1 MRAYIEG
8 VVDGWTAALSE
19 TNATNKLCVRNGVTA
34 GELMKIVVK
43 YGAKQTYS
51 LEWPAYM
58 TVVAALQESFP
69 CGK

>member
-1 MRAYIEG
+1 VAYIEG

-43 YGAKQTYS
+43 YGALHSY
-51 LEWPAYM
+51 YD
-58 TVVAALQESFP
+58 
-69 CGK
+69 GD